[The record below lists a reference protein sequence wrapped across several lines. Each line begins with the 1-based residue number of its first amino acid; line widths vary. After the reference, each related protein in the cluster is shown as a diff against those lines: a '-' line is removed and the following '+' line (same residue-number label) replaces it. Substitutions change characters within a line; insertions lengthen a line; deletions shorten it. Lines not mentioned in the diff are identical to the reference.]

1 MKKAY
6 MQLYELNRDIITG
19 YTIRCNN
26 HTELLE
32 CLKIVNQAI
41 QKAGKLRGMV
51 HCVHAC
57 VLLWRSITK
66 LAVSEPCFTVS
77 EPHIGNLIVSWPHSH
92 NCEWASHWGLNCEW
106 AYTYNIATLSLFLIT
121 APTWPNNTITHVN

>member
-1 MKKAY
+1 

-41 QKAGKLRGMV
+41 QKAGKLRGMHGALCTCTV
-51 HCVHAC
+51 KNFRLPYLGHLSCTPFVCVTC
-57 VLLWRSITK
+57 KVQEVL
-66 LAVSEPCFTVS
+66 
-77 EPHIGNLIVSWPHSH
+77 
-92 NCEWASHWGLNCEW
+92 
-106 AYTYNIATLSLFLIT
+106 
-121 APTWPNNTITHVN
+121 TISSV

>member
-77 EPHIGNLIVSWPHSH
+77 EPHIGNFWLLVDLTPITVSEPHTGDLTVSEH
-92 NCEWASHWGLNCEW
+92 
-106 AYTYNIATLSLFLIT
+106 IPIT
-121 APTWPNNTITHVN
+121 